1 MIKDKQLTSYF
12 NVSKILNGSL
22 FSCFIFSGG
31 KRLLSL
37 PTSHPSPQQVAFYAY
52 LTQNI
57 PNLGHHHPIVFN
69 HIHINEGNAYSS
81 VDGEFIAPVPGLYV
95 FSWTLS
101 SPDRKCMES
110 QLMKNQEVFGH
121 LIADACNHDDYA
133 ISSGTAVTRLNT
145 GDKVFVRTGSV
156 HSPTLYGSGSLS
168 TSSFT
173 GFLLH

>member
-1 MIKDKQLTSYF
+1 MSSYF
-12 NVSKILNGSL
+12 NVSTFLNGSL
-22 FSCFIFSGG
+22 FSCFTFSGG

-37 PTSHPSPQQVAFYAY
+37 PTAHPSPQQVAFYAY